1 MFSKQLK
8 LEFFSIQPE
17 ITKLSPI
24 IPAHEFKPKWWD
36 KAQQEFVN
44 ATKDPNFGKS
54 KFVHTAK
61 CPGIFNL
68 IRYGWIMTTWQDIII
83 KTNGDGETFEWTT
96 PINQKTL
103 KSTNDL
109 GEPVGFQGKH
119 QLSDFMGGWRN
130 SLNTVIKLNTPWRC
144 IVPKGYYLLEQQ
156 VPYADDD
163 RFTTLPGF
171 FSREYGVAQMNPQL
185 RWHVTNGETIIKAGT
200 PIAHYMLI
208 PQQQADMTVMDATP
222 EQIQAE
228 EVTQL
233 EINRTYVTDRSQSK
247 CVFARMFGK

>member
-1 MFSKQLK
+1 MFNKKPK
-8 LEFFSIQPE
+8 LEFFSISPE
-17 ITKLSPI
+17 IAKLAPI
-24 IPAHEFKPKWWD
+24 VPAHEIKPRWWD
-36 KAQQEFVN
+36 KAQQQFVE
-44 ATKDPNFGKS
+44 ATKDPEFGKS

-68 IRYGWIMTTWQDIII
+68 IRYGWIMTTWQDILI
-83 KTNGDGETFEWTT
+83 KTNGDGHTFEWST
-96 PINQKTL
+96 PIDQK
-103 KSTNDL
+103 KVHSTNEM
-109 GEPVGFQGKH
+109 GEAVGFQSKE
-119 QLSDFMGGWRN
+119 QLSDFMGGWCN
-130 SLNTVIKLNTPWRC
+130 SLNTVIKINTPWRC

-185 RWHVTNGETIIKAGT
+185 RWHLTNGETVIKAGT

-208 PQQQADMTVMDATP
+208 PQEQADVTVMEATKQ
-222 EQIQAE
+222 QIMAE

-233 EINRTYVTDRSQSK
+233 DLMRNYVTDRSKSK
-247 CVFARMFGK
+247 CVFARMFK